1 MRKAT
6 YRTIIGILILWTAW
20 FWLAKFQMFQPN
32 AANFWAVLVLWTAGV
47 VPLGIL
53 ALVVKPRE

>member
-20 FWLAKFQMFQPN
+20 FWLAKFNFTVG
-32 AANFWAVLVLWTAGV
+32 AFWAVLILWTLGV

-53 ALVVKPRE
+53 ALIVKPRE